1 MADEITL
8 KKGTW
13 TQIRDY
19 FGEVRTEMK
28 RVTWPGKQETYGTTV
43 LVIATTFAFG
53 LFFFI
58 CDHVFSALVSDLLK
72 FLLHRA

>member
-8 KKGTW
+8 NRRTW

-28 RVTWPGKQETYGTTV
+28 KVTWPSKQETYGTTV

-53 LFFFI
+53 FFFFV
-58 CDHVFSALVSDLLK
+58 CDHIFSALVADLLK
-72 FLLHRA
+72 YLLHRS